1 MPDPQFL
8 TTDFLQTKRQI
19 ADPLAD
25 ETIALI
31 VEQEG
36 PEAARKL
43 FDLLI
48 RRIEMP
54 LEELPP
60 ATHAFVAATH
70 QLPAWA
76 DWKKVE
82 LAHDLF
88 LDHGPKFL
96 IFLYYKSLPIL
107 YSMANGARVLVN
119 TSRLTNKEQDLSI
132 FARRIAETGQFLLDV
147 MRKDALKPGGIG
159 IQSIQKV
166 RLIHA
171 AIRHFIP
178 VEHWNAEEWGQP
190 INQEDLAATLMTFSV
205 STTDALAQFNI
216 DEAPERLEAYL
227 HTWTAIG
234 EVLGIQNELL
244 PADRASGRQLLET
257 ILAHQSA
264 PSESGALLTQS
275 LLQFSKSTMPSQ
287 RLERL
292 PELLLQFLIGRERA
306 QLLGVNYAPG
316 CLGIVIPE
324 AISAYFRWGER
335 LEDKLEEPLGI
346 FINEI
351 SRQLSKGMVRF
362 FDRYKG
368 RNFEIPEEFGK
379 VWF

>member
-1 MPDPQFL
+1 MPPY
-8 TTDFLQTKRQI
+8 TTDFLQSKRQFT
-19 ADPLAD
+19 DPLAD

-48 RRIEMP
+48 RRIELP
-54 LEELPP
+54 VEELPP
-60 ATHAFVAATH
+60 AAHAYLQATS
-70 QLPAWA
+70 QLP
-76 DWKKVE
+76 DWVDWRKVDM
-82 LAHDLF
+82 AHDLF

-96 IFLYYKSLPIL
+96 VFLYFKSLPLL
-107 YSMANGARVLVN
+107 YSLANGARVLVH
-119 TSRLTNKEQDLSI
+119 TSRLTNETEDLSI

-147 MRKDALKPGGIG
+147 MRKGALKPGGVG
-159 IQSIQKV
+159 IQAIQKV

-171 AIRHFIP
+171 SIRHFVP
-178 VEHWNAEEWGQP
+178 RDHWDAEAWGQP
-190 INQEDLAATLMTFSV
+190 INQEDMAATLMTFSV
-205 STTDALAQFNI
+205 AITDALSQFNI
-216 DEAPERLEAYL
+216 DEKAERLEAYL

-234 EVLGIQNELL
+234 HVLGIDADLLPKDITEGRELL
-244 PADRASGRQLLET
+244 NE
-257 ILAHQSA
+257 ILDHQSA
-264 PSESGALLTQS
+264 ASEGGTLLTQS
-275 LLQFSKSTMPSQ
+275 LVQFSKKTLPSR

-292 PELLLQFLIGRERA
+292 PELLIQFLVGQERA
-306 QLLGVNYAPG
+306 QLLGVHYSSG
-316 CLGIVIPE
+316 CLGALIPE

-335 LEDKLEEPLGI
+335 LEDKVSEPLGMVL
-346 FINEI
+346 NEV
-351 SRQLSKGMVRF
+351 SNQLSKGMVAF